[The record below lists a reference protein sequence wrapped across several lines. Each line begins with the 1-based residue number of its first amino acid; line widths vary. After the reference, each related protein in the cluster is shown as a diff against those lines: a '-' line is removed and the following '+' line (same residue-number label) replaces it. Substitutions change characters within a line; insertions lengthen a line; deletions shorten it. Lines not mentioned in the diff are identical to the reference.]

1 MGLKEYVVVVLIALA
16 VSMLCALIDIVRRMR
31 ELKKESQKNMD
42 DLKRKLEEIERKL
55 SEPQS

>member
-1 MGLKEYVVVVLIALA
+1 MGLKEYVVVVLITLT
-16 VSMLCALIDIVRRMR
+16 VSMLCALIDIVRKMR

-55 SEPQS
+55 EE